1 MHLTNYAIN
10 KESENFVQNTD
21 KNNDYVGS
29 KRSIQSVYDNIS
41 ETDGSEVYRKIKLG
55 IYDIVIK
62 SMCLSTPHVTHLIRS
77 CHPDYD
83 ENQLC
88 FQILGFDVMIDN
100 GLKPYLLE
108 INQMPSFGTD
118 SPLVAVIKRGLLQ
131 DCLKTLCLNV

>member
-1 MHLTNYAIN
+1 MYSNGLARFATVQYEKPGEKNLDNLQMHLTNYAIN
-10 KESENFVQNTD
+10 KDSENFVQNTD

-29 KRSIQSVYDNIS
+29 KRSIQSVWDNIS
-41 ETDGSEVYRKIKLG
+41 EEDGNEVYQKIKAG

-88 FQILGFDVMIDN
+88 F
-100 GLKPYLLE
+100 
-108 INQMPSFGTD
+108 
-118 SPLVAVIKRGLLQ
+118 
-131 DCLKTLCLNV
+131 